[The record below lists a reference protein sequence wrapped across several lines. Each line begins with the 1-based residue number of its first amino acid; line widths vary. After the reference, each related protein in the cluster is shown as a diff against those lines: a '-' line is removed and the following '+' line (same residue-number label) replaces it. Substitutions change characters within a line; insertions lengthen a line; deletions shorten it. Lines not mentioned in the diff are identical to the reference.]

1 MASRDYYNI
10 LNVSKS
16 ASQDEI
22 KKAYRKLAM
31 KYHPDRNQG
40 NNPEKRKQYD
50 MFGAEGFQ
58 QKYSQED
65 IFHDFDFSSIFKEFG
80 FGGRGR
86 GQNIFSQIF
95 RSPGQGQHGGGPR
108 FESSYGG
115 FGGQPRM
122 AKGQDLLYELSI
134 TLEEAATTTQKIV
147 AYQSG
152 SGQEKVSVKV
162 PGGIQTGK
170 KLRIP
175 GKGQPGFN
183 GGPKGDL
190 YIRIKT
196 MDHPLFR
203 REGDDLYMSREIK
216 YSDALLG
223 TEIEVTTIDKKT
235 IRLKIPPATQ
245 SNAKFRLKGYG
256 MPHMKGKG
264 RGDAY
269 VQVTIA
275 VPKKLNKKQKN
286 LAKELSETGL

>member
-1 MASRDYYNI
+1 M
-10 LNVSKS
+10 V
-16 ASQDEI
+16 
-22 KKAYRKLAM
+22 
-31 KYHPDRNQG
+31 
-40 NNPEKRKQYD
+40 
-50 MFGAEGFQ
+50 
-58 QKYSQED
+58 
-65 IFHDFDFSSIFKEFG
+65 
-80 FGGRGR
+80 
-86 GQNIFSQIF
+86 
-95 RSPGQGQHGGGPR
+95 
-108 FESSYGG
+108 
-115 FGGQPRM
+115 
-122 AKGQDLLYELSI
+122 KGQDLVYELSI

-175 GKGQPGFN
+175 GKGHPGFN

-196 MDHPLFR
+196 LDHPLFR
-203 REGDDLYMSREIK
+203 REGDDLYMTREIK